1 MVKRMG
7 LTVLAA
13 YMILFIHTEIPSAV
27 AEAAKNNVSQFEPEI
42 SALVY
47 PPVNYT
53 DQALDLSWD
62 FSTDEVFSFQ
72 FDQTV
77 YMTSDMGR
85 KPEGSDPDGSVSTS
99 SGEILVKSLGN
110 GLARVVF
117 QNMESTMEIQT
128 SEGPQTMSQ
137 KLPVKVVGEINETG
151 RGAESAK
158 QRNLPTDDMFPL
170 PGKPIRLGESVVYPV
185 NLPFN
190 AMGSLLYVRGEEKI
204 TLTGF
209 VLRDSR
215 LCAQLD
221 VAQEVKDLTVPPEIE
236 GDYYFSKIQTAR
248 AFFDIERK
256 RFVEV
261 IIAARMVMGVKSP
274 SPDVSFSDD
283 KEFKENIP
291 KEMRMSMDTDN
302 LIRVVAK

>member
-1 MVKRMG
+1 MMKRIG
-7 LTVLAA
+7 LTVFAA
-13 YMILFIHTEIPSAV
+13 CIVLFIHMGIPAAV
-27 AEAAKNNVSQFEPEI
+27 ADSAENKVSQFEPEI

-62 FSTDEVFSFQ
+62 FSTEEVFSFQ

-85 KPEGSDPDGSVSTS
+85 KPEGSGSDGSVSTS

-117 QNMESTMEIQT
+117 QNMETTMEIQT
-128 SEGPQTMSQ
+128 PEGPETMSQ
-137 KLPVKVVGEINETG
+137 KLPVKVAGEINETG
-151 RGAESAK
+151 RDAESEK

-170 PGKPIRLGESVVYPV
+170 PGKPIRLGESIVYPV

-209 VLRDSR
+209 VSRDSR

-221 VAQEVKDLTVPPEIE
+221 VVQEVKDLTVPPEIE

-248 AFFDIERK
+248 AFFDIKRK
-256 RFVEV
+256 QFVEV
-261 IIAARMVMGVKSP
+261 LIAARMVMGVKSP

-283 KEFKENIP
+283 KGVEEEIP
-291 KEMRMSMDTDN
+291 KEVRMSMDSDN
-302 LIRVVAK
+302 LIHIVAK